1 MALAPQAA
9 YFRGHDG
16 TGDVLLV
23 DTLESSRATLK
34 LGGQAVTVE
43 LVSGFPVNGQAG
55 LTMRMARPATFA
67 LRIRVPAWASPLVV
81 KGSGAEATAE
91 RGWASL
97 PAREWKDGERVT
109 LKFTVAPRL
118 VRGQHGN
125 AGKAAVCWGPFVL
138 ALDQQENK
146 SLPAPSAL
154 GLVELQ
160 PPITL
165 KAERPLS
172 FEAKVVGRKGST
184 PVWATLTT
192 FADVGASGG
201 VYRVWLRAPGVPGA
215 EGESLLSDGEES
227 RSRRGNRDGSIL
239 DGDLASFVVTFD
251 GRPAKEDWYA
261 VTLSSPVAIGRIVF
275 AHGQNFHDG
284 GWFDASAGKPQVQAK
299 RAGNAKWETVG
310 TLADYP
316 ATTAADGRALRPG
329 QTFTLRLTEPLTA
342 VAVRVVGKPACGD
355 NPKQA
360 FSSCAELQAMKQ

>member
-1 MALAPQAA
+1 M
-9 YFRGHDG
+9 G
-16 TGDVLLV
+16 
-23 DTLESSRATLK
+23 
-34 LGGQAVTVE
+34 
-43 LVSGFPVNGQAG
+43 
-55 LTMRMARPATFA
+55 RPATFA
-67 LRIRVPAWASPLVV
+67 LRIRVPAWGSPLVV
-81 KGSGAEATAE
+81 RGNGAEVTTD
-91 RGWASL
+91 RGWATV
-97 PAREWKDGERVT
+97 PAREWKDGDRIT
-109 LKFTVAPRL
+109 LKFTLAPRL
-118 VRGQHGN
+118 VLGQHGN

-146 SLPAPSAL
+146 SLPAPPAV
-154 GLVELQ
+154 GLVASQ
-160 PPITL
+160 PLVTL

-172 FEAKVVGRKGST
+172 FEAKVVGRKGGT
-184 PVWATLTT
+184 PLSATLTT
-192 FADVGASGG
+192 FADAGASGG

-215 EGESLLSDGEES
+215 EGDSLLSDGEES

-261 VTLSSPVAIGRIVF
+261 VTLATPVAIDRVVF

-284 GWFDASAGKPQVQAK
+284 GWFDASAGKPQVQVK

-316 ATTAADGRALRPG
+316 ATTATDGRALRSG